1 MQLVL
6 SYCISFFISFLHLSL
21 PYFIFYSSII
31 FGPLEK
37 HWVCMCERII
47 YLSDYTLLV
56 DFKIHI
62 WCTIRAWTKC
72 KYFCLL
78 TFGNKFNVQ
87 LCPCGKLFLPS
98 LLMTILEY
106 IYPDQEQC
114 TNVPSHFVQ
123 SQQGRNI
130 QWFIPA
136 FKKVKWQVATWYWL
150 CLS

>member
-6 SYCISFFISFLHLSL
+6 SYCSSFINSFLHLSL
-21 PYFIFYSSII
+21 PFFIFYSSNNLWPPREAS
-31 FGPLEK
+31 GV
-37 HWVCMCERII
+37 WERII

-72 KYFCLL
+72 KYFYFLHLVINSLSNCVLVD
-78 TFGNKFNVQ
+78 K
-87 LCPCGKLFLPS
+87 FLPS

-114 TNVPSHFVQ
+114 TYVPSYFVQ

-130 QWFIPA
+130 QWFIPT